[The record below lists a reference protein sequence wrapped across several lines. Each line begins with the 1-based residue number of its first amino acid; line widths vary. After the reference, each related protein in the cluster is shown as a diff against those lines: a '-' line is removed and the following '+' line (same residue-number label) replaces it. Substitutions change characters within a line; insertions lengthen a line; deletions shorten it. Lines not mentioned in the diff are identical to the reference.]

1 MTSMTAGSAEQG
13 PSNPLL
19 DQLTKSKEDRER
31 NARLLAWANA
41 EYSKCKRARQTVE
54 RQWYI
59 NLAFYFGKQ
68 NIQLITTAASSTG
81 YQLTVPKAPAWRVRL
96 VINKIRPI
104 IRTEL
109 AKLTAQKPSFTV
121 VPATTEDEDIVAA
134 RVAENIVS
142 AAYRD
147 KSVHKV
153 IRQIAWWGS
162 ICGTAFAKTYWDPTV
177 QTPDGQVGDIIVE
190 RIDPFHL
197 FVPDLR
203 EEEIENQPYVIHATT
218 KDATW
223 LKNAYGADL
232 NPNTTAADDLLE
244 DSFLNMVGAQQ
255 TEKKNQVLCLEFWI
269 KKGTHPDFPEGGL
282 LTICGDQIVVNTGK
296 LEVTMGPD
304 GMPMAK
310 GGYPYKHGE
319 FPFAKFEH
327 VPTGKFYGDSVV
339 TDLVPLQR
347 EYNRTRSQ
355 IVEAKNLMAK
365 PKLMAPR
372 GSINPRQ
379 ITSEPGQVILYT
391 PGMDKPDVVPM
402 PPLPSY
408 VLQELDRLQQD
419 MDDIS
424 GQHEISRGQ
433 NPSQVTAA
441 TALSFLQE
449 QDESKLAYSI
459 SSIEEM
465 VEKVGRLYLKYVT
478 QFWDVPRMV
487 RVTGTDGAFEAQQWK
502 GSDLQGN
509 VDIRVEA
516 GSALPKSKAAKQA
529 FLMDV
534 FKMGAIEAPMFLE
547 LLDLGGIEKAYEDF
561 LIDKRQSQRENFKM
575 TATAEAPEFVMMI
588 KGAQAS
594 GAEPDPMQMQQFVLP
609 ANTWDNHA
617 LHIMIHNAYRKTQ
630 KFEMLP
636 NEAKVL
642 FEQHVTMHQIA
653 QQQGVMA
660 QLPDGS
666 QGPVIGGEQPQPGQP
681 PAAPGG
687 APEQPAPQGPPPQG
701 PPQGGTP

>member
-1 MTSMTAGSAEQG
+1 MSMISPTPGSQDESRPNSLRSVG
-13 PSNPLL
+13 
-19 DQLTKSKEDRER
+19 DLTKSREERER
-31 NARLLAWANA
+31 DARLLAWASQ
-41 EYSKCKRARQTVE
+41 EYAKCKRARQPVE

-68 NIQLITTAASSTG
+68 NIQLITSAASATG

-109 AKLTAQKPSFTV
+109 SKLTAQKPNFNV

-134 RVAENIVS
+134 RVGENIVS

-147 KSVHKV
+147 KSIHKV

-162 ICGTAFAKTYWDPTV
+162 ICGTSFAKTYWDPSI
-177 QTPDGQVGDIIVE
+177 QTPDGQVGDIVIE
-190 RIDPFHL
+190 RVDPFHL

-203 EEEIENQPYVIHATT
+203 EEEIEKQPYVIHATT
-218 KDATW
+218 KDPGW
-223 LKNAYGADL
+223 LERVYGSKVK
-232 NPNTTAADDLLE
+232 PNTTATDDLLE
-244 DSFLNMVGAQQ
+244 DSFLNLVGAQK
-255 TEKKNQVLCLEFWI
+255 EDRNQVLCLEFWL
-269 KKGTHPDFPEGGL
+269 KSGTHPDFPEGGL

-296 LEVTMGPD
+296 VELTVDENGPK
-304 GMPMAK
+304 AV
-310 GGYPYKHGE
+310 GGYPYHHKE
-319 FPFAKFEH
+319 YPFAKFEH
-327 VPTGKFYGDSVV
+327 IPTGKFYGDSVV

-355 IVEAKNLMAK
+355 IIEAKNLMAK
-365 PKLMAPR
+365 PKLLAAR
-372 GSINPRQ
+372 GSVNPRQ

-391 PGMDKPDVVPM
+391 PGMDKPT
-402 PPLPSY
+402 PLPMDSLPPY
-408 VLQELDRLQQD
+408 VLEEVNRLQQD

-449 QDESKLAYSI
+449 QDESKLSYSI
-459 SSIEEM
+459 SSLEEM
-465 VEKVGRLYLKYVT
+465 VEKIGRHYLKFVT

-487 RVTGTDGAFEAQQWK
+487 RVTGTDGAFEAAMWK
-502 GSDLQGN
+502 GSDLRGN

-561 LIDKRQSQRENFKM
+561 LIDKRQAQRENFKI
-575 TATAEAPEFVMMI
+575 TALQDEPGLRMAMA
-588 KGAQAS
+588 GAQMTGEEIDLS
-594 GAEPDPMQMQQFVLP
+594 TFMIP
-609 ANTWDNHA
+609 ANSWDNHQ
-617 LHIMIHNAYRKTQ
+617 LHVMIHNAYRKTQ

-636 NEAKVL
+636 EEVKII
-642 FEQHVTMHQIA
+642 FEQHVTMHQITL
-653 QQQGVMA
+653 QQGMMT
-660 QLPDGS
+660 QLPDGED
-666 QGPVIGGEQPQPGQP
+666 GPVIGGEQQLQQDPAQP
-681 PAAPGG
+681 PGSPPG
-687 APEQPAPQGPPPQG
+687 PPAPQGG
-701 PPQGGTP
+701 PPNGAG

>member
-1 MTSMTAGSAEQG
+1 MTSTSLDSSDE
-13 PSNPLL
+13 SNNTNSLL
-19 DQLTKSKEDRER
+19 DGLVKSREERER
-31 NARLLAWANA
+31 NARLLAWANQ
-41 EYSKCKRARQTVE
+41 EFSKCKRARQVVE

-68 NIQLITTAASSTG
+68 NIQLITGNASTTG
-81 YQLTVPKAPAWRVRL
+81 FQLTVPKAPAWRVRL

-104 IRTEL
+104 IRNEL
-109 AKLTAQKPSFTV
+109 SKLTSGKPNFTV

-134 RVAENIVS
+134 RVAENIVT

-147 KSVHKV
+147 KSVHKILRSTV
-153 IRQIAWWGS
+153 WWGS
-162 ICGTAFAKTYWDPTV
+162 ICGTSFTKTYWDPSI
-177 QTPDGQVGDIIVE
+177 QTPDGQVGDIVIE
-190 RIDPFHL
+190 RVDPFHL

-203 EEEIENQPYVIHATT
+203 EEEIEKQPYVIHATT
-218 KDATW
+218 KSPDW
-223 LKNAYGADL
+223 LKQVYGIEVNA
-232 NPNTTAADDLLE
+232 TTKAAHDLLE
-244 DSFLNMVGAQQ
+244 DSFLNLVGVQNDRR
-255 TEKKNQVLCLEFWI
+255 EVLCLEFWI
-269 KKGTHPDFPEGGL
+269 KKGTHPEFPEGGL
-282 LTICGDQIVVNTGK
+282 LTIAGDKVVVNTGEIK
-296 LEVTMGPD
+296 LTPD
-304 GMPMAK
+304 GPV

-319 FPFAKFEH
+319 YPFAKFEH
-327 VPTGKFYGDSVV
+327 IPSGKFYGDSVV

-372 GSINPRQ
+372 GSVNPRQ

-391 PGMDKPDVVPM
+391 PGMDKPT
-402 PPLPSY
+402 PLPMDGLPQY
-408 VLQELDRLQQD
+408 VLQEIDRLQQD

-459 SSIEEM
+459 ASIEEM
-465 VEKVGRLYLKYVT
+465 VEKIGRHYLHFVT

-487 RVTGTDGAFEAQQWK
+487 RVTGTDGAFEAAQWK
-502 GSDLQGN
+502 GSDLKGN
-509 VDIRVEA
+509 VDIRVES

-561 LIDKRQSQRENFKM
+561 LIDKRQAQRENFKI
-575 TATAEAPEFVMMI
+575 TAIAESPEFIM
-588 KGAQAS
+588 AQQEAAYS
-594 GAEPDPMQMQQFVLP
+594 GQPFDPMESGLGIT
-609 ANTWDNHA
+609 ANTWDNHQ

-636 NEAKVL
+636 EEVKIL
-642 FEQHVTMHQIA
+642 FEAHVTQHQIA
-653 QQQGVMA
+653 LMQGTMT
-660 QLPDGS
+660 QLPNGEPGPVVGGPPTMEQGQPGS
-666 QGPVIGGEQPQPGQP
+666 QPPGQ
-681 PAAPGG
+681 
-687 APEQPAPQGPPPQG
+687 EQQGPPPG
-701 PPQGGTP
+701 PQGGFPNG